1 MRNMIIEITN
11 AKMDEAQ
18 REMGFTV
25 EETLE
30 MMAITND
37 ITVEEVERRLHADD
51 ARQTE
56 LAIQAMKDEPFDPDL
71 YEHEMRCE
79 NAWMTQAE
87 YDPEAQDEMR
97 RDDMM
102 GGF

>member
-25 EETLE
+25 EQTFE
-30 MMAITND
+30 MMAMTND
-37 ITVEEVERRLHADD
+37 ITVDEVKRLLDEDSERETA
-51 ARQTE
+51 
-56 LAIQAMKDEPFDPDL
+56 LAVEAMQNEPYDPDL

-79 NAWMTQAE
+79 NAWITQAE
-87 YDPEAQDEMR
+87 YDPESQDEMMNEYSR
-97 RDDMM
+97 YAL
-102 GGF
+102 